1 MAQII
6 IYGLADTLRPRRQAL
21 SDAIHAAAVRELG
34 LPETKRFHRFITLER
49 EDFFTPADR
58 SENYTIIEVSL
69 FAGRSVDTR
78 KRFIHELFERVSTDV
93 GIDPQ
98 DLEITLTET
107 PRENWGIRG
116 TTGDELALSYAIE
129 PGERNE
135 PETGAATADTR
146 LPSDTPIWFAEA
158 PLSGERFEVFSGD
171 RFRLGLTRERTSIK
185 IANEYGVDWPLWGP
199 EGLTVES
206 QFPQISDAL
215 RARLKAWAH
224 GFNTLY
230 HHDHGWGENIAH
242 AEAHAAEGGILAM
255 RVTEELGQGFSVSLN
270 IWETTV

>member
-21 SDAIHAAAVRELG
+21 SEAIHAAAVAELG
-34 LPETKRFHRFITLER
+34 LPEAKRFHRFIPLER
-49 EDFFTPADR
+49 EDFIFPADR
-58 SENYTIIEVSL
+58 SQNYTIIEVSL

-129 PGERNE
+129 PDQRDEHKVE
-135 PETGAATADTR
+135 PATADT
-146 LPSDTPIWFAEA
+146 SAQDGTPIWCADA
-158 PLSGERFEVFSGD
+158 PLSGERFEVFSSD
-171 RFRLGLTRERTSIK
+171 RFRLGLTRERISIK

-199 EGLTVES
+199 EGLTNES

-224 GFNTLY
+224 GFNTVY

-242 AEAHAAEGGILAM
+242 AEAHAAEGGILTL
-255 RVTEELGQGFSVSLN
+255 RVTEELGQGFNVSLD